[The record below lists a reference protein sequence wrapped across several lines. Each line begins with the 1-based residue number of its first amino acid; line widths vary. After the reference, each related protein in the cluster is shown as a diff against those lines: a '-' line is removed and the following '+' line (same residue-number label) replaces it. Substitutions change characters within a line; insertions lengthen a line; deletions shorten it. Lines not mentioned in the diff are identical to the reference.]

1 MSHRTLPALLG
12 LTLAACATQQH
23 NTREVLQRVDN
34 RFFRQEQCKP
44 TSTGSL
50 TREQVTGLDEL
61 PSALR
66 ESVLANL
73 PLQAEGS
80 TERVRCEDVAARL
93 LEKRLHSL
101 CWVEARVTAQP
112 QLSVQLGARYQVG
125 TIIWVTQEKDAK
137 VPPARIIE
145 AAKSALPKDKAC
157 TTKTLE
163 KIREQVSKLGSFHQV
178 LVESGPADSE
188 QKQVTLL
195 IDVKETAPAPPKEQ
209 APADPNKK

>member
-1 MSHRTLPALLG
+1 MIPRSMPVLLG
-12 LTLAACATQQH
+12 FTLAACATQQH

-34 RFFRQEQCKP
+34 RFFIQEPCKP

-61 PSALR
+61 SSSLR
-66 ESVLANL
+66 ERVLANL
-73 PLQAEGS
+73 PLQAAGS

-93 LEKRLHSL
+93 LEKRLQSL

-157 TTKTLE
+157 TPKTLE
-163 KIREQVSKLGSFHQV
+163 NIRERVSKLGNFHQV
-178 LVESGPADSE
+178 LVEPGPADSE

-195 IDVKETAPAPPKEQ
+195 IDVKETAPTPPKQQ
-209 APADPNKK
+209 APADPNTK

>member
-1 MSHRTLPALLG
+1 MPVLLG
-12 LTLAACATQQH
+12 FTLAACATQQN

-34 RFFRQEQCKP
+34 RFFIQEPCKP

-61 PSALR
+61 SSSLR
-66 ESVLANL
+66 ERVLANL
-73 PLQAEGS
+73 PLQAAGS

-93 LEKRLHSL
+93 LEKRLQSL

-157 TTKTLE
+157 TPKTLE
-163 KIREQVSKLGSFHQV
+163 NIREQVSKLGNFHQV
-178 LVESGPADSE
+178 LVEPGPADSE

-195 IDVKETAPAPPKEQ
+195 IDVKETAPTPPKQQ
-209 APADPNKK
+209 APADQNTK